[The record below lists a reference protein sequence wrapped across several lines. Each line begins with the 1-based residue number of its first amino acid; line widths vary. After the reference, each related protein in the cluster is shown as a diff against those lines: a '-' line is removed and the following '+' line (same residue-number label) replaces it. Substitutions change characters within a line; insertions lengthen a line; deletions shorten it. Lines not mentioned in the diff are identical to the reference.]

1 MEKEVKGSIC
11 IKVNIPSKIKQNSYK
26 QLFNTLTKSQKHC
39 FIFLVCCIIAKKTPI
54 IQGATASGKS
64 YLINVFSTLLG
75 QETNLYQMNS
85 NTGISILTGQ
95 EIIKSDF
102 DENELLQIS
111 EAYNNMKNIIGNEK
125 EFVDMNLKDYKE
137 IISKKLMKNL
147 IRNY

>member
-1 MEKEVKGSIC
+1 
-11 IKVNIPSKIKQNSYK
+11 
-26 QLFNTLTKSQKHC
+26 
-39 FIFLVCCIIAKKTPI
+39 
-54 IQGATASGKS
+54 
-64 YLINVFSTLLG
+64 
-75 QETNLYQMNS
+75 MNS
-85 NTGISILTGQ
+85 NIEISILTNQ

-125 EFVDMNLKDYKE
+125 KFIDMNLKDYKE

>member
-1 MEKEVKGSIC
+1 
-11 IKVNIPSKIKQNSYK
+11 
-26 QLFNTLTKSQKHC
+26 
-39 FIFLVCCIIAKKTPI
+39 
-54 IQGATASGKS
+54 
-64 YLINVFSTLLG
+64 
-75 QETNLYQMNS
+75 MNS
-85 NTGISILTGQ
+85 NIEISILTGQ